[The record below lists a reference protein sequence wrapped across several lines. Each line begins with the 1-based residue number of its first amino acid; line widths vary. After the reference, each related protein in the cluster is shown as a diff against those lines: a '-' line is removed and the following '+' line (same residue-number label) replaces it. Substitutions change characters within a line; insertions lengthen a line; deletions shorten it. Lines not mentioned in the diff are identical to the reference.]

1 MKKNE
6 FTYLSADGKNRI
18 HAIEWIPDRKP
29 RAILQIAH
37 GMIEFIDR
45 YDRFASFL
53 TDYDFYV
60 TGNDHLGH
68 GLTAA
73 KGEDL
78 GFFNESRG
86 NELVIKDMDQLRTIT
101 KEKYPDIPY
110 FVMGHSMGSFLMR
123 QYIEMHGDGLAGA
136 IIMGTGTQPEGVL
149 KFGKMLCSLIAGIR
163 GKRYRSKM
171 VDFMAFASN
180 NKGIPH
186 PRTTHDW
193 LTKDTGV
200 VDRYLKN
207 PLNTFRFTVQAYY
220 DMFSGI
226 EYCQKK
232 ENIERIP
239 KSLPILVVS
248 GAEDP
253 VGGNSV
259 GVRQAFEALRA
270 AGLPAVLKL
279 YPGDRHEILNEL
291 DYQTVQEDLLQ
302 WLKGVLEKKVP
313 AGSEES
319 EESEES
325 EVEA

>member
-18 HAIEWIPDRKP
+18 HAIEWIPEHKP

-45 YDRFASFL
+45 YDRLASFL

-73 KGEDL
+73 KKEDL
-78 GFFNESRG
+78 GFFHESRG
-86 NELVIKDMDQLRTIT
+86 NELVIQDIDQLRTIT

-123 QYIEMHGDGLAGA
+123 QYIEMHGEGLAGA
-136 IIMGTGTQPEGVL
+136 IIMGTGTQPENVL
-149 KFGKMLCSLIAGIR
+149 KLGKTLCSLIGSVR

-180 NKGIPH
+180 NKGIPN

-193 LTKDTGV
+193 LTKDTEV

-239 KSLPILVVS
+239 KTLPILVVS

-259 GVRQAFEALRA
+259 GVRQAYEALKA
-270 AGLPAVLKL
+270 AGLPAELKL

-291 DYQTVQEDLLQ
+291 DYQTVQEDLLH
-302 WLKGVLEKKVP
+302 WLTGVLEKRAP
-313 AGSEES
+313 AQSGEK
-319 EESEES
+319 
-325 EVEA
+325 A

>member
-18 HAIEWIPDRKP
+18 HAIEWIPDHKP

-53 TDYDFYV
+53 TAYDFYV

-86 NELVIKDMDQLRTIT
+86 NELVIKDMDQLRAIT

-123 QYIEMHGDGLAGA
+123 QYIEMHGEGLAGA
-136 IIMGTGTQPEGVL
+136 IIMGTGTQPENVL
-149 KFGKMLCSLIAGIR
+149 KLGKTLCSLIGSVR
-163 GKRYRSKM
+163 GKRFRSKM

-180 NKGIPH
+180 NKGIPN

-193 LTKDTGV
+193 LTKDTEV

-239 KSLPILVVS
+239 KTLPILVVS

-253 VGGNSV
+253 VGGNST
-259 GVRQAFEALRA
+259 GVRQAYEALKA
-270 AGLPAVLKL
+270 AGLPAELKL

-291 DYQTVQEDLLQ
+291 DYQTVQEDLLH
-302 WLKGVLEKKVP
+302 WLTGVLEKRAP
-313 AGSEES
+313 AQSGEK
-319 EESEES
+319 
-325 EVEA
+325 A

>member
-18 HAIEWIPDRKP
+18 HAIEWIPDRRP

-68 GLTAA
+68 GLTAENN
-73 KGEDL
+73 EDL

-86 NELVIKDMDQLRTIT
+86 NEYVIKDIDQLRAIT

-123 QYIEMHGDGLAGA
+123 QYIEMHGEGLSGA

-149 KFGKMLCSLIAGIR
+149 KMGKALCSLIGSIR
-163 GKRYRSKM
+163 GKRYRSKL

-180 NKGIPH
+180 NKGIPN

-193 LTKDTGV
+193 LTKDTQV

-253 VGGNSV
+253 VGGNHQ
-259 GVRQAFEALRA
+259 RR
-270 AGLPAVLKL
+270 
-279 YPGDRHEILNEL
+279 
-291 DYQTVQEDLLQ
+291 
-302 WLKGVLEKKVP
+302 
-313 AGSEES
+313 
-319 EESEES
+319 
-325 EVEA
+325 

>member
-18 HAIEWIPDRKP
+18 HAIEWIPDHKP

-53 TDYDFYV
+53 TAYDFYV

-86 NELVIKDMDQLRTIT
+86 NELVIKDMDQLRAIT

-123 QYIEMHGDGLAGA
+123 QYIEMHGEGLAGA
-136 IIMGTGTQPEGVL
+136 IIMGTGTQPENVL
-149 KFGKMLCSLIAGIR
+149 KLGKTLCSLIGSVR

-180 NKGIPH
+180 NKGIPN

-193 LTKDTGV
+193 LTKDTEV

-239 KSLPILVVS
+239 KTLPILVVS

-253 VGGNSV
+253 VGGNST
-259 GVRQAFEALRA
+259 GVRQAYEALKA
-270 AGLPAVLKL
+270 AGLPAELKL

-291 DYQTVQEDLLQ
+291 DYQTVQEDLLH
-302 WLKGVLEKKVP
+302 WLTGVLEKRAP
-313 AGSEES
+313 AQSGEK
-319 EESEES
+319 
-325 EVEA
+325 A